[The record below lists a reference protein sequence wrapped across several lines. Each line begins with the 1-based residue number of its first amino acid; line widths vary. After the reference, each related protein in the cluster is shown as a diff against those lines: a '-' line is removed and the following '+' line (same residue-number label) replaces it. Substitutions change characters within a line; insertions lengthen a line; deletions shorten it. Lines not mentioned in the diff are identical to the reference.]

1 MYDLLIRNATLIDP
15 AQRLHARRDV
25 AFANGRVAAVAE
37 HLDLTGFGN
46 LSGLTVIDGADCLLT
61 PGWIDLHVHVFEGV
75 SHYGINADAHCLAKG
90 VTTAVDAGSAGA
102 DTFPG
107 FRKYIIEASETRLF
121 AQLNISSQGMIS
133 QEVGELDDIRWA
145 DIGKALK
152 MIEAQR
158 DVILGVKVRLE
169 RGLSCSEASGL
180 RPLYLAREAA
190 DAAGLPI
197 MVHAQN
203 AWTASLDDILR
214 VMKARDIVTHCFHGK
229 ACGILDEHGRVRET
243 VVEAA
248 ARGVV
253 FDVGHGRGSF
263 NWNVAES
270 AFAQGFLPQTISS
283 DVHRHNVNGPVYD
296 LATTASKLLTLGLS
310 LDEVIAKVTAVPAQV
325 IRQAHIGTLQVGAWG
340 DAVLWQLA
348 QGAFEFS
355 DSHKQTR
362 SGARKF
368 VMVKVVKGG
377 KVIGN

>member
-1 MYDLLIRNATLIDP
+1 
-15 AQRLHARRDV
+15 
-25 AFANGRVAAVAE
+25 
-37 HLDLTGFGN
+37 
-46 LSGLTVIDGADCLLT
+46 
-61 PGWIDLHVHVFEGV
+61 
-75 SHYGINADAHCLAKG
+75 
-90 VTTAVDAGSAGA
+90 
-102 DTFPG
+102 
-107 FRKYIIEASETRLF
+107 
-121 AQLNISSQGMIS
+121 
-133 QEVGELDDIRWA
+133 
-145 DIGKALK
+145 
-152 MIEAQR
+152 
-158 DVILGVKVRLE
+158 
-169 RGLSCSEASGL
+169 
-180 RPLYLAREAA
+180 LYLAREAA

-203 AWTASLDDILR
+203 AWTDSLDDILR
-214 VMKARDIVTHCFHGK
+214 VMKARDILTHCFHGK